1 MTHIPVQQ
9 IAKLS
14 NLTLSE
20 AELNKFSK
28 QLDET
33 VEYIENLQELEV
45 ENVVPTSS
53 PAGNVNIYFEDGT
66 KNDRT
71 LTAATYKVSRIL

>member
-1 MTHIPVQQ
+1 MTHLPVQQ

-14 NLTLSE
+14 NLTLSGE
-20 AELNKFSK
+20 ELAKFSK

-33 VEYIENLQELEV
+33 VEYIDNLQELDIKNV
-45 ENVVPTSS
+45 EPTSS

-66 KNDRT
+66 KNERT
-71 LTAATYKVSRIL
+71 LPHATYKVSRIL

>member
-14 NLTLSE
+14 NLTLSG
-20 AELNKFSK
+20 AELEKFSK

-33 VEYIENLQELEV
+33 VEYIENLQELDV
-45 ENVVPTSS
+45 EKVLPTSS
-53 PAGNVNIYFEDGT
+53 PAGSVNVYFEDGT
-66 KNDRT
+66 KNVRT
-71 LTAATYKVSRIL
+71 LPTATYKVSRIL